1 VATLAKF
8 DNVARVVDKVQLVGF
23 LRMTA
28 TDDVVPLGI
37 TGHSAYPAFTLLVRV
52 A

>member
-1 VATLAKF
+1 MATLAKL

-28 TDDVVPLGI
+28 ADDVVPLGI
-37 TGHSAYPAFTLLVRV
+37 SGHSTYPAFTLLGWVS
-52 A
+52 

>member
-1 VATLAKF
+1 MASLAKL

-28 TDDVVPLGI
+28 ANDVVPLGVSV
-37 TGHSAYPAFTLLVRV
+37 HSAYPAFTLLVRES
-52 A
+52 